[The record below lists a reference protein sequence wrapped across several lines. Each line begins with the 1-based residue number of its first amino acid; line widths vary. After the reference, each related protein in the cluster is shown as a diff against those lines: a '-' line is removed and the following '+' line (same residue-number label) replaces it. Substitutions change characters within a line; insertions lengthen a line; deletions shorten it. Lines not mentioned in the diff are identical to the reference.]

1 MLAHLRPGAVDEA
14 PPEEQENGTG
24 WWRSIDYPALLG
36 DPRWMK
42 RFATCH
48 LGQNNYFGSLQLML
62 EPLMALPKLLM
73 RELAP
78 R

>member
-1 MLAHLRPGAVDEA
+1 MVAIYRLPGAA
-14 PPEEQENGTG
+14 
-24 WWRSIDYPALLG
+24 RR
-36 DPRWMK
+36 PRWME